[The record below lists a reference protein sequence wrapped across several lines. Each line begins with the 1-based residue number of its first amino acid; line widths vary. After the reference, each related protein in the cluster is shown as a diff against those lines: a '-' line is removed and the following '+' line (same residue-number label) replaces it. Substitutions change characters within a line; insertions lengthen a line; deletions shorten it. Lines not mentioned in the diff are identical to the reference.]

1 MKKRWKKLA
10 RDTATLARALGVF
23 LGREG
28 FAWKPL

>member
-1 MKKRWKKLA
+1 MDKSRKKLL
-10 RDTATLARALGVF
+10 RDVSTLGVF